1 MTFILKKYILF
12 LLNRNNLTKTCATL
26 KTLIEELIKY
36 FIVCEEEINN
46 TLFTEITKKQ
56 LSDSVNNEKIMQLE
70 GATDETEGLKCKELK
85 MSSKKDTLNLSEMI
99 VRKVHFAPKT
109 TEIISIINSN
119 VETLPT
125 ILEEDDNITEKLKQ
139 ELNNCILRLKSE
151 SAEILNTSS
160 IEEKLSSKDF
170 WLNKMNEELNL
181 KLHHAETL
189 IMGYQE
195 EIDHQKMTIFDL
207 QRKLVNAENK
217 KETITEGYGENY
229 DVGIDTTLQ
238 DFSQLQEKGMKNKI
252 IFQYIFLYLYFI
264 F

>member
-1 MTFILKKYILF
+1 M
-12 LLNRNNLTKTCATL
+12 
-26 KTLIEELIKY
+26 IKY

-46 TLFTEITKKQ
+46 TLFTEITKRQ
-56 LSDSVNNEKIMQLE
+56 LSDSVNNEKSMQL
-70 GATDETEGLKCKELK
+70 DETEGLKDNELK
-85 MSSKKDTLNLSEMI
+85 ISSKKDSLNLSEMI
-99 VRKVHFAPKT
+99 IRRVHFAPKT
-109 TEIISIINSN
+109 TEIVSIINSN
-119 VETLPT
+119 AETLPT

-151 SAEILNTSS
+151 SAEILNTLS
-160 IEEKLSSKDF
+160 IEGKLSPKDIL

-207 QRKLVNAENK
+207 QRKLINAENK

-238 DFSQLQEKGMKNKI
+238 DFSQLQEKGMKNEI
-252 IFQYIFLYLYFI
+252 IFQSIFLYLYFI

>member
-1 MTFILKKYILF
+1 MIFILKKYILF
-12 LLNRNNLTKTCATL
+12 LLNRNNLTKTCTTL

-56 LSDSVNNEKIMQLE
+56 LSDSVNNEKTMQF
-70 GATDETEGLKCKELK
+70 DETEGLKCNELK
-85 MSSKKDTLNLSEMI
+85 MSSKKDSLNLSEMI

-109 TEIISIINSN
+109 TEIVSIINSN

-160 IEEKLSSKDF
+160 IEGKLSSKDTF

-238 DFSQLQEKGMKNKI
+238 DFSQLQEKGMKNEI

>member
-1 MTFILKKYILF
+1 M
-12 LLNRNNLTKTCATL
+12 
-26 KTLIEELIKY
+26 IKY

-46 TLFTEITKKQ
+46 TLFTEITKRQ
-56 LSDSVNNEKIMQLE
+56 LSDSVNNEKSMQL
-70 GATDETEGLKCKELK
+70 DETEGLKDNELK
-85 MSSKKDTLNLSEMI
+85 ISSKKDSLNLSEMI
-99 VRKVHFAPKT
+99 IRRVHFAPKT
-109 TEIISIINSN
+109 TEIVSIINSN
-119 VETLPT
+119 AETLPT

-160 IEEKLSSKDF
+160 IEGKLSPKDIL

-207 QRKLVNAENK
+207 QRKLINAENK

-238 DFSQLQEKGMKNKI
+238 DFSQLQEKGMKNEI
-252 IFQYIFLYLYFI
+252 IFQSIFLYLYFI

>member
-1 MTFILKKYILF
+1 MIFILKKYILF

-26 KTLIEELIKY
+26 KILIEELIKY

-46 TLFTEITKKQ
+46 TLFTEITKRQ
-56 LSDSVNNEKIMQLE
+56 LSDSVNNEKIMQF
-70 GATDETEGLKCKELK
+70 DEIEGLKYNELK
-85 MSSKKDTLNLSEMI
+85 ISSKKDSLNLPEMI

-109 TEIISIINSN
+109 TEIVSIINSN

-160 IEEKLSSKDF
+160 IEGKLSSKDTL

-207 QRKLVNAENK
+207 QRKLVNAKNK

-238 DFSQLQEKGMKNKI
+238 DFSQLQEKGMKNEI